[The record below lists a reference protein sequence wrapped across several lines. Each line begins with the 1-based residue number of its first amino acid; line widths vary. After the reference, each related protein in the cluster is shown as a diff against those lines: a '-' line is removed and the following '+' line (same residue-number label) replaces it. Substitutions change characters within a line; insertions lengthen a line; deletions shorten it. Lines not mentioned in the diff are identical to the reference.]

1 MQILHDFSEELK
13 KNPTYRDSEHTLSVL
28 TITSN
33 VVYGKKTGN
42 TPDGR
47 RKGMPFAPGANPMHG
62 RDSSG
67 ALASLNS
74 VAKLPYAC
82 CRDGISNTF
91 SILPPTLGES
101 KEERIDNL
109 VEMINGYFLQ
119 LAHHLNVNVL
129 DRSKLVE
136 AMENPDKYPNLT
148 IRISG
153 YAVNFHKLTREQQM
167 EILQRTYHEK
177 V

>member
-1 MQILHDFSEELK
+1 MLPRWYLQHLLHLDQ
-13 KNPTYRDSEHTLSVL
+13 
-28 TITSN
+28 
-33 VVYGKKTGN
+33 VV
-42 TPDGR
+42 
-47 RKGMPFAPGANPMHG
+47 
-62 RDSSG
+62 
-67 ALASLNS
+67 
-74 VAKLPYAC
+74 
-82 CRDGISNTF
+82 NTF
-91 SILPPTLGES
+91 FLGES

>member
-1 MQILHDFSEELK
+1 
-13 KNPTYRDSEHTLSVL
+13 
-28 TITSN
+28 
-33 VVYGKKTGN
+33 
-42 TPDGR
+42 
-47 RKGMPFAPGANPMHG
+47 MHG

>member
-1 MQILHDFSEELK
+1 
-13 KNPTYRDSEHTLSVL
+13 
-28 TITSN
+28 
-33 VVYGKKTGN
+33 
-42 TPDGR
+42 
-47 RKGMPFAPGANPMHG
+47 
-62 RDSSG
+62 
-67 ALASLNS
+67 
-74 VAKLPYAC
+74 
-82 CRDGISNTF
+82 
-91 SILPPTLGES
+91 
-101 KEERIDNL
+101 
-109 VEMINGYFLQ
+109 MINGYFLQ